1 MSDIPLYIGAL
12 MIAYLVPGA
21 DMILLLRTGGVE
33 GSNRALA
40 TAAGLGA
47 ARALHVTLAALG
59 LASLLT
65 TSPWLF
71 DLVRF
76 AGTLYL
82 LYLGLKIALSA
93 RTSPVL
99 EAGGKQRPRRDYWQA
114 FRTGF
119 ITNATNPKSLLFCS
133 VLLPQF
139 IVARTQVAGQFLI
152 LGVILVVI
160 GALFDVFY
168 CYGGTKIGRWI
179 KLHPRLYTLQQSLFA
194 TALVALAIRL
204 AATKRPA

>member
-1 MSDIPLYIGAL
+1 MPLYFGAL

-21 DMILLLRTGGVE
+21 DMILLLRTGSVE

-40 TAAGLGA
+40 TAAGLGV
-47 ARALHVTLAALG
+47 ARALHVILAALG
-59 LASLLT
+59 LASLLV

-71 DLVRF
+71 DLVRL

-82 LYLGLKIALSA
+82 LYLGVKIALAA
-93 RTSPVL
+93 RTSPIL
-99 EAGGKQRPRRDYWQA
+99 GDASKRRPRKDYWQA

-119 ITNATNPKSLLFCS
+119 VTNATNPKSLLFCS

-139 IVARTQVAGQFLI
+139 ITARAQVTEQFMF
-152 LGVILVVI
+152 LGVILVMV
-160 GALFDVFY
+160 GALFDFFY
-168 CYGGTKIGRWI
+168 CYSGTKIGCWI
-179 KLHPRLYTLQQSLFA
+179 KQHPRLYTLQQSIFA

-204 AATKRPA
+204 AATKKPA